1 MGYGTYI
8 AFRLVNFAVILVIIT
23 LMTCAIFD
31 AAMTKILKA
40 QIAEQ
45 VNQEVNN
52 WIRTQQQH
60 GHAPTQEEIEAFRQA
75 RLQLYYERYGLNKPM
90 WMRVFYRT
98 WDVLRFKFG
107 KTVSEQINY
116 AGSRDVATV
125 IFGYLPNS
133 IILFTTGAIITM
145 VIGIFLG
152 LQMAKRAGGKLDR
165 AITTFA
171 MVSYSLPMW
180 WTGMLLIFLFAF
192 ELRIFPA
199 GGMHTLPPPEDP
211 VLYWLDFLWHLAL
224 PLITIVLV
232 TFGGWAYTTRSLV
245 LGTLQQDFVM
255 AARAKGLPERKVL
268 YGHVLRAVSPSLA
281 TMCILSIV
289 NSMWGAMISE
299 AVFNWPGIGRLYW
312 IAIDANDIAVVI
324 GLTYV
329 STFIWL
335 ISLIIIDLIY
345 GLLDPRIRV
354 GIKVTR

>member
-23 LMTCAIFD
+23 LLTCAIFD

-45 VNQEVNN
+45 VQQDLQQ
-52 WIRTQQQH
+52 WIRQQQQM
-60 GHAPTQEEIEAFRQA
+60 GKTPTQEEIEAYREYRTQM
-75 RLQLYYERYGLNKPM
+75 YYERYGLNRPA
-90 WMRVFYRT
+90 WVRIFYRT

-107 KTVSEQINY
+107 KSVSGLITFR
-116 AGSRDVATV
+116 GSRDVATI
-125 IFGYLPNS
+125 IFGYLPNT
-133 IILFTTGAIITM
+133 IILFTTGAVITM
-145 VIGIFLG
+145 VIGIYLG
-152 LQMAKRAGGKLDR
+152 LQMARRAGGKLDR
-165 AITTFA
+165 AVTTFA
-171 MVSYSLPMW
+171 MVTYSLPMW
-180 WTGMLLIFLFAF
+180 WTGMLFIFIFSF
-192 ELRIFPA
+192 GLRIFPP

-211 VLYWLDFLWHLAL
+211 VLYFLDFLWHLAL
-224 PLITIVLV
+224 PLITLIFVS
-232 TFGGWAYTTRSLV
+232 FGGWAYTTRSLV

-255 AARAKGLPERKVL
+255 AARAKGMPERRVL

-289 NSMWGAMISE
+289 SSMWGAMISE
-299 AVFNWPGIGRLYW
+299 AVFNWPGMGRLYW
-312 IAIDANDIAVVI
+312 IAIDANDIAIVI

-335 ISLIIIDLIY
+335 IALIIIDLIY

-354 GIKVTR
+354 GIRVTR